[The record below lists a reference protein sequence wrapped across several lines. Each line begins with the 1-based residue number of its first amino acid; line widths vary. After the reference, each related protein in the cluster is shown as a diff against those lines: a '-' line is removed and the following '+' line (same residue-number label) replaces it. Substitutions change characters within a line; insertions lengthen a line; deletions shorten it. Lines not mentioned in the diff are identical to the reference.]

1 MIEKGKVISV
11 HYTGKL
17 TENGEV
23 FDSSQGKDPITFQVG
38 SGQIIPGF
46 ENPLI
51 GKNVGDKVETG
62 SIKPEE
68 AYGSIREDLIIE
80 VEKNLMPGEVE
91 VGMTLEAQS
100 QNGQGVPVKVVSVT
114 DEKVKIDG
122 NHPLAGKE
130 IQFEIEVVDIQES

>member
-23 FDSSQGKDPITFQVG
+23 FDSSEGKDPITFQVG

-51 GKNVGDKVETG
+51 GKVIGDKVETG
-62 SIKPEE
+62 TIKPEE
-68 AYGSIREDLIIE
+68 AYGSIREDLIVE
-80 VEKNLMPGEVE
+80 VDKNLMPGEVQ
-91 VGMTLEAQS
+91 VGMILEAS
-100 QNGQGVPVKVVSVT
+100 SENGQAIPVKVVEVT
-114 DEKVKIDG
+114 DEKVKVDG

-130 IQFEIEVVDIQES
+130 IQFEIEVVGIED

>member
-11 HYTGKL
+11 HYVGKL

-23 FDSSQGKDPITFQVG
+23 FDSSEGKDPITFQVG

-51 GKNVGDKVETG
+51 GKNVGDKVDTG
-62 SIKPEE
+62 AIKPEE
-68 AYGSIREDLIIE
+68 AYGSVREDLI
-80 VEKNLMPGEVE
+80 VDVDKNLMPGEVQ
-91 VGMTLEAQS
+91 VGMILEAS
-100 QNGQGVPVKVVSVT
+100 SENGQAIPVKVIEVT
-114 DEKVKIDG
+114 DEKVKVDG

-130 IQFEIEVVDIQES
+130 IQFEIEVVGIQD

>member
-11 HYTGKL
+11 HYTGKI

-23 FDSSQGKDPITFQVG
+23 FDSSEGKDPITFQVG

-51 GKNVGDKVETG
+51 GKVVGDKVETG
-62 SIKPEE
+62 AINPDE
-68 AYGSIREDLIIE
+68 AYGTIREELI
-80 VEKNLMPGEVE
+80 VEIDKNLMPGEVQ
-91 VGMTLEAQS
+91 VGMILEATS
-100 QNGQGVPVKVVSVT
+100 ENGQSTPVKVIEVG
-114 DEKVKIDG
+114 EEIVKIDG

-130 IQFEIEVVDIQES
+130 IEFEIEVVNIQ

>member
-11 HYTGKL
+11 HYIGKL

-23 FDSSQGKDPITFQVG
+23 FDSSEGRDPITFQVG

-62 SIKPEE
+62 TIKPEE
-68 AYGSIREDLIIE
+68 AYGSVREDLIVE
-80 VEKNLMPGEVE
+80 VDKNLMPGEVQ
-91 VGMTLEAQS
+91 VGMVLEAAS
-100 QNGQGVPVKVVSVT
+100 ENGQAIPVKVVEVT
-114 DEKVKIDG
+114 DEKVKVDG

-130 IQFEIEVVDIQES
+130 IQFEIEVVGIED

>member
-23 FDSSQGKDPITFQVG
+23 FDSSEGKDPITFQVG

-51 GKNVGDKVETG
+51 GKVIGDKVETG
-62 SIKPEE
+62 TIKPEE
-68 AYGSIREDLIIE
+68 AYGSVREDLIVE
-80 VEKNLMPGEVE
+80 VDKNLMPGEVQ
-91 VGMTLEAQS
+91 VGMILEAS
-100 QNGQGVPVKVVSVT
+100 SENGQAIPVKVVEVT
-114 DEKVKIDG
+114 DEKVKVDG

-130 IQFEIEVVDIQES
+130 IQFEIEVVGIED

>member
-11 HYTGKL
+11 HYVGKL

-23 FDSSQGKDPITFQVG
+23 FDSSEGRDPITFQVG

-51 GKNVGDKVETG
+51 GKNVGDKVDTG
-62 SIKPEE
+62 AIKPEE
-68 AYGSIREDLIIE
+68 AYGSVREDLI
-80 VEKNLMPGEVE
+80 VDVDKNLMPGEVQ
-91 VGMTLEAQS
+91 VGMILEAS
-100 QNGQGVPVKVVSVT
+100 SENGQAIPVKVIEVT
-114 DEKVKIDG
+114 DEKVKVDG

-130 IQFEIEVVDIQES
+130 IQFEIEVVGIQD

>member
-11 HYTGKL
+11 HYVGKL

-23 FDSSQGKDPITFQVG
+23 FDSSEGRDPITFQVG

-51 GKNVGDKVETG
+51 GKNVGDKVDTG
-62 SIKPEE
+62 AIKPEE
-68 AYGSIREDLIIE
+68 AYGSVREDLI
-80 VEKNLMPGEVE
+80 VDVDKNLMPGEVQ
-91 VGMTLEAQS
+91 VGMILEAS
-100 QNGQGVPVKVVSVT
+100 SESGQAIPVKVVEVT
-114 DEKVKIDG
+114 DEKVKVDG

-130 IQFEIEVVDIQES
+130 IQFEIEVVGIQD

>member
-23 FDSSQGKDPITFQVG
+23 FDSSEGKDPITFQVG

-62 SIKPEE
+62 AINPDE
-68 AYGSIREDLIIE
+68 AYGSVREDLIAE
-80 VEKNLMPGEVE
+80 VDKSLMPGEVQ
-91 VGMTLEAQS
+91 VGMILEAAGE
-100 QNGQGVPVKVVSVT
+100 NGQSVPVKVVEIT
-114 DEKVKIDG
+114 DEKVKVDG

-130 IQFEIEVVDIQES
+130 IEFEIEVVNIQD

>member
-23 FDSSQGKDPITFQVG
+23 FDSSEGKDPIRFQVG

-51 GKNVGDKVETG
+51 GKVIGDKVETG
-62 SIKPEE
+62 SINPDE
-68 AYGSIREDLIIE
+68 AYGSVREDLIVE
-80 VEKNLMPGEVE
+80 VDKNLMPGEVQ
-91 VGMTLEAQS
+91 VGMILEAAS
-100 QNGQGVPVKVVSVT
+100 ENGQAIPVKVVEVT
-114 DEKVKIDG
+114 DDKVKVDG

-130 IQFEIEVVDIQES
+130 IQFEIEVVGIED

>member
-17 TENGEV
+17 TESGEV

-46 ENPLI
+46 ENPLL
-51 GKNVGDKVETG
+51 GKNIGDKIVTG
-62 SIKPEE
+62 TIKPED
-68 AYGSIREDLIIE
+68 AYGSVREDLIVE
-80 VEKNLMPGEVE
+80 VDKNLMPGEVE

-100 QNGQGVPVKVVSVT
+100 QNGQSAPVKIVEVNE
-114 DEKVKIDG
+114 EKVKIDG

-130 IQFEIEVVDIQES
+130 IQFEIEVVSIQD